1 MKDIGVEQIKV
12 LSDPNRLA
20 ILSLLTMKEMT
31 TSHVSELLGLSI
43 QNAQYHIKKL
53 VEADLIGQTRTEM
66 VGNLVEQYYRS
77 QFEPGMV
84 SNATDEESVDISERL
99 NLVFAAM
106 GAIKGILN
114 HGITTLDEKRES
126 YFAKV
131 GERPRYPFGV
141 NYVILPIN
149 EASYKEADQLIVELD
164 SRLKE
169 LSDKHDEDS
178 KAKFAVVYAV
188 FPYE

>member
-12 LSDPNRLA
+12 LSDPTRLA
-20 ILSLLTMKEMT
+20 ILSLLSMKEMT

-43 QNAQYHIKKL
+43 QNAQYHMKKL
-53 VEADLIGQTRTEM
+53 LEADLISQTRSEM
-66 VGNLVEQYYRS
+66 VGNLVEKYYRS

-84 SNATDEESVDISERL
+84 SHAADEESVDISERL

-114 HGITTLDEKRES
+114 HGITTLDERRES

-141 NYVILPIN
+141 NYVILPNN
-149 EASYKEADQLIVELD
+149 EASSAEADLLIRELD
-164 SRLKE
+164 GKLKE
-169 LSDKHDEDS
+169 LSDRHNEES
-178 KAKFAVVYAV
+178 TAKFAVAYAV

>member
-31 TSHVSELLGLSI
+31 TTHVSNLLGMSI
-43 QNAQYHIKKL
+43 QNAQYHMRKL
-53 VEADLIGQTRTEM
+53 LEADLISQTRTEM
-66 VGNLVEQYYRS
+66 VGNLVERYYRS

-84 SNATDEESVDISERL
+84 SSATDEETVDISERL

-126 YFAKV
+126 YFARV

-141 NYVILPIN
+141 NYVILPNN
-149 EASYKEADQLIVELD
+149 ETSCKEADQLIVELD
-164 SRLKE
+164 KKLKD
-169 LSDKHDEDS
+169 LSDRHDEES
-178 KAKFAVVYAV
+178 EARIAIVYAV

>member
-31 TSHVSELLGLSI
+31 TSHVSKLLGLSI

-53 VEADLIGQTRTEM
+53 LEADLIAQTRSEM
-66 VGNLVEQYYRS
+66 VGNLVEKYYRS
-77 QFEPGMV
+77 QFEPGSV
-84 SNATDEESVDISERL
+84 SSATDKETVDISERL

-126 YFAKV
+126 YFVKI

-141 NYVILPIN
+141 NYVILPNN
-149 EASYKEADQLIVELD
+149 ETSYKEADQLIVDLD
-164 SRLKE
+164 GKLKE
-169 LSDKHDEDS
+169 LSDKHDEESD
-178 KAKFAVVYAV
+178 AKFAVVYAV